1 MRKLAVVAIIVAT
14 IGWAMSV
21 AAQTQ
26 TLTPGW
32 NMVGNTLPNDVNP
45 AIFPEAIVETAW
57 TWDNTSTPQ
66 VWKFYSTQM
75 GAAELSAYTATKGF
89 ETLHVINPGEGV
101 WINAKMP
108 VELTELLTGDI
119 TTCPAPSLPRMWAG
133 ANVCVYPQQT
143 KVPLTGTLP
152 DSCTDFG
159 QCFKD
164 AMKNGAVKV
173 VEVSQTIWFAFFR
186 TANAWHIIPMNT
198 GGSFMNEPSMTA
210 GSATTEII
218 WVAGVDGS
226 LQLSLGCDTCWM
238 YEYTPQS
245 GIWSTSDTLVPCIP

>member
-14 IGWAMSV
+14 IGLAAGAM
-21 AAQTQ
+21 AQTK
-26 TLTPGW
+26 TLTAGW
-32 NMVGNTLPNDVNP
+32 NLIGNTLSNDVNP
-45 AIFPEAIVETAW
+45 EIFPEAIVETAW
-57 TWDNTSTPQ
+57 TWDNTAG

-75 GAAELSAYTATKGF
+75 GAAELAEYVSTKGF
-89 ETLHVINPGEGV
+89 ETLHVINPGEGLWV
-101 WINAKMP
+101 NAKMP
-108 VELTELLTGDI
+108 VVSSELMTGDI
-119 TTCPAPSLPRMWAG
+119 TTCPAPSLPRVWAG
-133 ANVCVYPQQT
+133 TNVCVYPQQT
-143 KVPLTGTLP
+143 KVGLTGTL
-152 DSCTDFG
+152 SGTCTDLTT

-186 TANAWHIIPMNT
+186 TADSWHILPMNT
-198 GGSFMNEPSMTA
+198 GGSFMSTPSLSA